1 MLLTQSFRRAVQIAG
16 PRIATIDGDQEL
28 TWSQV
33 SERVARLAGALAAQ
47 GVTQGDR
54 VALLGFNS
62 ARFFEAVHATL
73 WIGAVSVPL
82 NTRWSQGELAYGIE
96 DSAPVALFVDPEFL
110 ETALKLRAEIAPHLV
125 VLCLSGGAG
134 AGHEVLDLETLI
146 AASDPAPSVFGP
158 VDSLAMICYTGG
170 TTGRSKGVMLSHLAL
185 WSSALG
191 FGADVRELV
200 HESSTSLLVMPL
212 FHVGGLLSLF
222 AMTLGAGCSVF
233 LRAFDP
239 LSVMQIIQARRV
251 THLILVPTMIRMIL
265 DRRDLPDYDLS
276 SIKVLSYGASP
287 MTEGQIRETLE
298 KMPGVNLQQSYGQT
312 ELSPYISKLAM
323 EQHVSDDS
331 GPARLTSVG
340 HAGIVSE
347 IIIADDDLNEVPRRA
362 VGEILVRGPHT
373 MTGYWRKPE
382 ETAATLVNGWVR
394 TGDVGW
400 MDEAGFVYIVDR
412 KKDMI
417 VSGAENVY
425 STEVENALSS
435 HPAVATAV
443 VIGIPHERW
452 GEAVHAI
459 IICREGRTT
468 SEKELIEHCQTRIAR
483 FKCPRS
489 VEFRT
494 DPLPL
499 SAAGKIL
506 KRDLRLPYWQA
517 GASRGAGTAS

>member
-1 MLLTQSFRRAVQIAG
+1 MLLTQSFRRAVQIAAQ
-16 PRIATIDGDQEL
+16 RTATIDGSEEL
-28 TWSQV
+28 TWAQV
-33 SERVARLAGALAAQ
+33 AARVERVAGGLAAH
-47 GVTQGDR
+47 GVKAGDR
-54 VALLGFNS
+54 VALLAHNS
-62 ARFFEAVHATL
+62 ARFLEAVHATL
-73 WIGAVSVPL
+73 WLGAVSVPL
-82 NTRWSQGELAYGIE
+82 NTRWSQAELAYGIE
-96 DSAPVALFVDPEFL
+96 DSAPVAIFVDVEFL
-110 ETALKLRAEIAPHLV
+110 ETARKLRAEISPHMV
-125 VLCLSGGAG
+125 IICLTAGGTSS
-134 AGHEVLDLETLI
+134 HDVLDLESMI
-146 AASDPAPSVFGP
+146 GASEPAPSSFGP
-158 VDSLAMICYTGG
+158 VDTLAMICYTGG
-170 TTGRSKGVMLSHLAL
+170 TTGQSKGVMLSHLAL

-191 FGADVRELV
+191 FGADVRDLA

-212 FHVGGLLSLF
+212 FHVGGLLSMF
-222 AMTLGAGCSVF
+222 AMTLGAGCCVF
-233 LRAFDP
+233 LRTFDP
-239 LSVMQIIQARRV
+239 VAVMGIVQARRV

-265 DRRDLPDYDLS
+265 DRRELPDYDLS

-298 KMPGVNLQQSYGQT
+298 KLPGVNLQQSYGQT
-312 ELSPYISKLAM
+312 ELSPYISKLSM
-323 EQHVSDDS
+323 EQHLSDDS

-347 IIIADDDLNEVPRRA
+347 IIIADDDLRELPRRD

-373 MTGYWRKPE
+373 MTGYWRKPD

-400 MDEAGFVYIVDR
+400 MDEDGFVYIVDR

-443 VIGIPHERW
+443 VIGIPHAQW

-459 IICREGRTT
+459 IVCREGRTA
-468 SEKELIEHCQTRIAR
+468 SERDLIEHCQARIAR

-494 DPLPL
+494 APLPL

-506 KRDLRLPYWQA
+506 KRELRKPYW
-517 GASRGAGTAS
+517 T